1 MSQLG
6 TATGGA
12 RKEVSR
18 QVAQKPHRAELPQM
32 ERDRLVAEWCRLVGR
47 DEVLAQVAPKV
58 QNGRPKGG
66 EREAARQLGL
76 SQPDVH
82 RAIKVASLSPEAQQA
97 AHEVGL
103 ADNRSAL
110 LRAADEATPEDQI
123 RVLKELSGRKKVRQ
137 IDAVSQANA
146 ILERLNNSTAQVQ
159 VMVYE
164 ALKRAFEE

>member
-1 MSQLG
+1 MAGKPRQLD
-6 TATGGA
+6 AVSAGG
-12 RKEVSR
+12 RGK
-18 QVAQKPHRAELPQM
+18 
-32 ERDRLVAEWCRLVGR
+32 
-47 DEVLAQVAPKV
+47 
-58 QNGRPKGG
+58 KGG
-66 EREAARQLGL
+66 IREAARQLGL
-76 SQPDVH
+76 SEADIR

-110 LRAADEATPEDQI
+110 LRAADETTPEDQI
-123 RVLKELSGRKKVRQ
+123 RVLEELSGRKKVRQ
-137 IDAVSQANA
+137 VDAVSQANA

>member
-1 MSQLG
+1 M
-6 TATGGA
+6 
-12 RKEVSR
+12 
-18 QVAQKPHRAELPQM
+18 
-32 ERDRLVAEWCRLVGR
+32 
-47 DEVLAQVAPKV
+47 AQVAPKV

-76 SQPDVH
+76 DRDDVR

-103 ADNRSAL
+103 ANNRSAL

-123 RVLKELSGRKKVRQ
+123 RVLEELSGRKKVRQ

-146 ILERLNNSTAQVQ
+146 ILDSVVTRLS
-159 VMVYE
+159 
-164 ALKRAFEE
+164 RI

>member
-1 MSQLG
+1 MAGKPRQLD
-6 TATGGA
+6 AVSAGG
-12 RKEVSR
+12 RGK
-18 QVAQKPHRAELPQM
+18 
-32 ERDRLVAEWCRLVGR
+32 
-47 DEVLAQVAPKV
+47 
-58 QNGRPKGG
+58 KGG
-66 EREAARQLGL
+66 IREAARQLGL
-76 SQPDVH
+76 SEADIR

-110 LRAADEATPEDQI
+110 LRAADETTPEDQI
-123 RVLKELSGRKKVRQ
+123 RVLEELSGRKKVRQ

-159 VMVYE
+159 VLVYE

>member
-1 MSQLG
+1 MAGKPRQLD
-6 TATGGA
+6 AVSVGG
-12 RKEVSR
+12 RGK
-18 QVAQKPHRAELPQM
+18 
-32 ERDRLVAEWCRLVGR
+32 
-47 DEVLAQVAPKV
+47 
-58 QNGRPKGG
+58 KGG
-66 EREAARQLGL
+66 IREAARQLGL
-76 SQPDVH
+76 SEADVR

-110 LRAADEATPEDQI
+110 LRAADETTPEDQI
-123 RVLKELSGRKKVRQ
+123 RVLEELSGRKKVRQ

>member
-1 MSQLG
+1 MAGKPRQLD
-6 TATGGA
+6 AVSAGG
-12 RKEVSR
+12 RGK
-18 QVAQKPHRAELPQM
+18 
-32 ERDRLVAEWCRLVGR
+32 
-47 DEVLAQVAPKV
+47 
-58 QNGRPKGG
+58 KGG
-66 EREAARQLGL
+66 IREAARQLGL
-76 SQPDVH
+76 SEADIR

-110 LRAADEATPEDQI
+110 LRAADETTPEDQI
-123 RVLKELSGRKKVRQ
+123 RVLEELSGRKKVRQ

>member
-1 MSQLG
+1 MAGKPRQLD
-6 TATGGA
+6 AVSAGG
-12 RKEVSR
+12 RGK
-18 QVAQKPHRAELPQM
+18 
-32 ERDRLVAEWCRLVGR
+32 
-47 DEVLAQVAPKV
+47 
-58 QNGRPKGG
+58 KGG
-66 EREAARQLGL
+66 IREAARQLGL
-76 SQPDVH
+76 SEADIR

-110 LRAADEATPEDQI
+110 LRAADETTPEDQI
-123 RVLKELSGRKKVRQ
+123 RVLEELSGRKKVRQ

-146 ILERLNNSTAQVQ
+146 ILERLNKSTAQVQ

>member
-1 MSQLG
+1 MAG
-6 TATGGA
+6 
-12 RKEVSR
+12 K
-18 QVAQKPHRAELPQM
+18 VAQ
-32 ERDRLVAEWCRLVGR
+32 VGP
-47 DEVLAQVAPKV
+47 VSVG
-58 QNGRPKGG
+58 GRGKKGG
-66 EREAARQLGL
+66 IREAARQLGL
-76 SQPDVH
+76 SEADIR
-82 RAIKVASLSPEAQQA
+82 RAIKVASLSPEAQQT

-146 ILERLNNSTAQVQ
+146 ILERWNNSTAQVQ

-164 ALKRAFEE
+164 ALKRAFKE

>member
-1 MSQLG
+1 MAGKPRQLD
-6 TATGGA
+6 AVSVGG
-12 RKEVSR
+12 RGK
-18 QVAQKPHRAELPQM
+18 
-32 ERDRLVAEWCRLVGR
+32 
-47 DEVLAQVAPKV
+47 
-58 QNGRPKGG
+58 KGG
-66 EREAARQLGL
+66 IREAARQLGL
-76 SQPDVH
+76 SEADIR

-110 LRAADEATPEDQI
+110 LRAADETTPEDQV
-123 RVLKELSGRKKVRQ
+123 RVLEELSGRKKVRQ